1 MAEQERT
8 GIVTMRG
15 NPLTLIGPALK
26 AGDKA
31 PDFQCVAQDLSPVTL
46 ASSAGKTRLL
56 IAVPSLDTPVCSLE
70 TIRFNRELTGV
81 NGNTRVYV
89 ISMDLPFAQ
98 KRFCGSENI
107 SNIQTLSDH
116 REASFGRA
124 YGVLIKEL
132 RLLARALFV
141 VDRSDTIRYVQIVP
155 EVAQEPNY
163 DEALNALRTAAG

>member
-1 MAEQERT
+1 MAEQERAGVT
-8 GIVTMRG
+8 TMRG

-26 AGDKA
+26 PGDKA
-31 PDFQCVAQDLSPVTL
+31 PEFQCLAQDLSPVTL
-46 ASSAGKTRLL
+46 ASSAGKARLL

-70 TIRFNRELTGV
+70 TIRFNRELAGV
-81 NGNTRVYV
+81 GGSVQVDV

-107 SNIQTLSDH
+107 SNIETLSDH
-116 REASFGRA
+116 RDASFGRA

-141 VDRSDTIRYVQIVP
+141 VDARDTIRYVQIVP
-155 EVAQEPNY
+155 EVTHEPNY
-163 DEALNALRTAAG
+163 DEALNALRAAAE

>member
-8 GIVTMRG
+8 GVTTMRG

-26 AGDKA
+26 PGDKA
-31 PDFQCVAQDLSPVTL
+31 PEFQCVAQDLSPVGL
-46 ASSAGKTRLL
+46 ASSAGKARLL
-56 IAVPSLDTPVCSLE
+56 ISVPSLDTPVCSLE
-70 TIRFNRELTGV
+70 TVRFNREAAQVG
-81 NGNTRVYV
+81 GNVQVDV

-107 SNIQTLSDH
+107 ANVQTLSDH
-116 REASFGRA
+116 RDASFGRA
-124 YGVLIKEL
+124 FGVLIKDL

-141 VDRSDTIRYVQIVP
+141 VDASDTIRYVQIVP

-163 DEALNALRTAAG
+163 DEALNALRAAVG